1 MKLGKKIQYYRK
13 QKLLSQESLGKL
25 LFVTRQ
31 TVSLWEKDQ
40 TLPSLDNIVRLAD
53 IFGITVDELLSD
65 RRLEESSESVP
76 HVGADADCGTD
87 EAPEIQTAA
96 ETGDTARDS
105 FRGSKGKLC
114 GTRSRVL
121 IIAAASVLLI
131 AVALCAVLAFRD
143 APLTDRRI
151 SRAISLE
158 LPEYEKKLTFDYS
171 GKQGSVISVTEIS
184 FASDVYEQLSSTMS
198 AESPEGLALMLNQSY
213 LHANGSLY
221 CLYNE
226 DLGEHMISPTESVY
240 LLAVYY
246 RESNMLRVTEFE
258 Y

>member
-1 MKLGKKIQYYRK
+1 MKLGKKIQHYRK
-13 QKLLSQESLGKL
+13 KRALSQEALGKQ

-65 RRLEESSESVP
+65 REAEADGE
-76 HVGADADCGTD
+76 GADS
-87 EAPEIQTAA
+87 TAA
-96 ETGDTARDS
+96 DS
-105 FRGSKGKLC
+105 KAP
-114 GTRSRVL
+114 
-121 IIAAASVLLI
+121 IIAAPASSSTREDSGKTKVEKTKKLSRRTTAVII
-131 AVALCAVLAFRD
+131 ASALVLALGILITVLVFSSS
-143 APLTDRRI
+143 AALSDRRI
-151 SRAISLE
+151 SRAIATE
-158 LPEYEKKLTFDYS
+158 LPEYEKKVALNSS
-171 GKQGSVISVTEIS
+171 GKPGGVISVAEITFDGDVFDELSPFMSVDEPNGLSDMLSQS
-184 FASDVYEQLSSTMS
+184 FLYT
-198 AESPEGLALMLNQSY
+198 G
-213 LHANGSLY
+213 GSLY

-226 DLGEHMISPTESVY
+226 DLGERTVSKFEAKY